1 MCLHRVRSAGLTIT
15 RRRIA
20 ARHSVSRSGSGQ
32 RRKDKISMRFAFYG
46 LVIAGL
52 VFLISGG
59 HVLFL
64 PLFFLLP
71 LGGLFGH
78 RRRSRRF

>member
-1 MCLHRVRSAGLTIT
+1 
-15 RRRIA
+15 
-20 ARHSVSRSGSGQ
+20 
-32 RRKDKISMRFAFYG
+32 MRFALYG
-46 LVIAGL
+46 LVLAAL

-59 HVLFL
+59 HVVFL

-78 RRRSRRF
+78 RRRNRRF

>member
-1 MCLHRVRSAGLTIT
+1 
-15 RRRIA
+15 
-20 ARHSVSRSGSGQ
+20 
-32 RRKDKISMRFAFYG
+32 MRFALYG
-46 LVIAGL
+46 LLIAAL
-52 VFLISGG
+52 VFLLSGG
-59 HVLFL
+59 HVVFL

>member
-1 MCLHRVRSAGLTIT
+1 
-15 RRRIA
+15 
-20 ARHSVSRSGSGQ
+20 
-32 RRKDKISMRFAFYG
+32 MRFALFG
-46 LVIAGL
+46 LLVAAVI
-52 VFLISGG
+52 FLISGG

-78 RRRSRRF
+78 RRRTRQVGR

>member
-1 MCLHRVRSAGLTIT
+1 
-15 RRRIA
+15 
-20 ARHSVSRSGSGQ
+20 
-32 RRKDKISMRFAFYG
+32 MRFALYG
-46 LVIAGL
+46 LLFAAAI
-52 VFLISGG
+52 FLISGG

-78 RRRSRRF
+78 RRRDRRS

>member
-1 MCLHRVRSAGLTIT
+1 
-15 RRRIA
+15 
-20 ARHSVSRSGSGQ
+20 
-32 RRKDKISMRFAFYG
+32 MRFAVYG
-46 LVIAGL
+46 LVIAAL

-64 PLFFLLP
+64 PLFLLLP

-78 RRRSRRF
+78 RRRNRRF

>member
-1 MCLHRVRSAGLTIT
+1 
-15 RRRIA
+15 
-20 ARHSVSRSGSGQ
+20 
-32 RRKDKISMRFAFYG
+32 MRFALYG
-46 LVIAGL
+46 LVIAAL
-52 VFLISGG
+52 VFVVSGG

-78 RRRSRRF
+78 RRRNRRF